1 MGYLVCACVCL
12 YVMDSGDVG
21 SGEKKKNDNEW
32 KKKRWMLSLIFYLVV
47 NIKYFG

>member
-21 SGEKKKNDNEW
+21 SGEKKKMIMNG
-32 KKKRWMLSLIFYLVV
+32 KKKDGCYR
-47 NIKYFG
+47 